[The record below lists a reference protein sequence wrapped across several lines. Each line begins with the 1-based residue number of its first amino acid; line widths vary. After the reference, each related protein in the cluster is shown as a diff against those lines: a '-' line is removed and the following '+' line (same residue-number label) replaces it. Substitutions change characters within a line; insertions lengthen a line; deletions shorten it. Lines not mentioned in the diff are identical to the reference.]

1 VHLSLLKP
9 AEQRLRFVIIGN
21 AQLELSLHRLRQPQR
36 SLHSLL
42 VALSA
47 SASASASAPSQ
58 HFDFQR
64 RSLSC
69 IIVGY
74 SWQAAL
80 RGAVGV
86 KDLEIAL
93 ICAAVSGEVKPARL
107 GAVEALAPLRTF
119 VKLPAV
125 M

>member
-1 VHLSLLKP
+1 MHLSLLKP

-47 SASASASAPSQ
+47 SAPSQ

-64 RSLSC
+64 RCLSC